1 MKMHFKLLVIS
12 ISLTL
17 LNWSII
23 YYGILKIPFIKYL
36 LIESIWIISFKV
48 FQLERKRLRDKIINK

>member
-1 MKMHFKLLVIS
+1 MKMHIKLLVIS

-17 LNWSII
+17 FNWAII
-23 YYGILKIPFIKYL
+23 HFSILKISLFKYL

-48 FQLERKRLRDKIINK
+48 FQLERKRLRDKLINK

>member
-1 MKMHFKLLVIS
+1 MHIKLLVIS

-17 LNWSII
+17 FNWAIIHFSILNIS
-23 YYGILKIPFIKYL
+23 LFKYL

-48 FQLERKRLRDKIINK
+48 FQLESKRLRDKMINK

>member
-1 MKMHFKLLVIS
+1 MHFKLLIIS

-23 YYGILKIPFIKYL
+23 YYCVLKIPLFQYL
-36 LIESIWIISFKV
+36 LIESIWVISFKV
-48 FQLERKRLRDKIINK
+48 LLIERKRLRDKLIDK